1 MAQEGRSTG
10 SSSTSAG
17 SSSGS
22 SSSGSRSTANGG
34 TNGGT
39 SSMRVSTE
47 DVRGAIEGVS
57 RQVPEVAGTS
67 MRLFDE
73 AMRGIERSSDE
84 RVAAGVTLSLGLA
97 VGMLIGGAPRLLIAI
112 ALIPVA
118 AIGMVMM
125 DRRTR
130 GTASTR
136 SARAAE

>member
-1 MAQEGRSTG
+1 MTQESKSTG
-10 SSSTSAG
+10 SSATSG
-17 SSSGS
+17 SSNVGS
-22 SSSGSRSTANGG
+22 SSSRKSANGG
-34 TNGGT
+34 GNQAVRISG
-39 SSMRVSTE
+39 E

-57 RQVPEVAGTS
+57 RTVPEVAGTS

-130 GTASTR
+130 AGGTRT
-136 SARAAE
+136 ARGTE

>member
-1 MAQEGRSTG
+1 MTQEGRT
-10 SSSTSAG
+10 TG

-22 SSSGSRSTANGG
+22 GGSSTGSSAASTKSTSAGNS

-39 SSMRVSTE
+39 TSMRVTGE

-57 RQVPEVAGTS
+57 RQVPEVASTS
-67 MRLFDE
+67 MRLLDE

-112 ALIPVA
+112 ALMPVA

-130 GTASTR
+130 GATSTK
-136 SARAAE
+136 ARTTE